1 MVRNDL
7 PLYRHTVGHCS
18 DIVILSAPWG
28 APELE
33 KRMKYRATTSVK
45 GTIAAL
51 LTAGIVSALMLSA
64 PLSGAAAQKIKGE
77 NLSDK
82 VAPGLAGKHL
92 PNGAP
97 LSFADLVETVSP
109 AVVSVSV
116 EREIPREMR
125 DLGQQFRNMPES
137 FRRRF
142 APEGGGGEG
151 AEPPMARSAGS
162 GFIIDA
168 TGYIVT
174 NNHVVQD
181 GETISITMHDGSTH
195 DAKLIGR
202 DPGTDIALL
211 KIEVDTAL
219 PYVPFASD
227 DNLRVGDWVVA
238 VGNPF
243 GLGGSVT
250 AGIVSA
256 RGREMGGLEST
267 YTDFIQIDASINRGN
282 SGGPTFDLN
291 GKVVGINT
299 LIISPSGGNVGIGFA
314 IPAGVASNIV
324 NQLKERGEI
333 VRGYLGVNIQLITED
348 IAEGMGLDSV
358 DGALVAEVSKGSPAE
373 DAGFASGDVIL
384 QVDGQK
390 AKDFRHVTRMV
401 GELVPGQKV
410 PFKIIRD
417 GKNKTIKVKIGKR
430 EEAVTLAAEEPEEE
444 AATALGLRL
453 GAVTD
458 EARSRLQA
466 DDDLEGVL
474 ITRISPVS
482 EAAQKG
488 LRPGDVILKVGG
500 VSVLTPQDVSAAITK
515 ASNDKQKSVLFFV
528 QTKRARRFVALGL
541 VVDEE

>member
-1 MVRNDL
+1 MTNRIFT
-7 PLYRHTVGHCS
+7 PIRGTFAAFFAAG
-18 DIVILSAPWG
+18 VITAVVLSAP
-28 APELE
+28 
-33 KRMKYRATTSVK
+33 MT
-45 GTIAAL
+45 
-51 LTAGIVSALMLSA
+51 
-64 PLSGAAAQKIKGE
+64 GAAAQKAKGE
-77 NLSDK
+77 NLSEK
-82 VAPGLAGKHL
+82 VTPTLSNKLLA
-92 PNGAP
+92 NGAP

-116 EREIPREMR
+116 ERAVPREMR
-125 DLGQQFRNMPES
+125 DLGQQFRNLPEQ
-137 FRRRF
+137 FRRR
-142 APEGGGGEG
+142 ALPKNHGGDGP
-151 AEPPMARSAGS
+151 PPMARSAGS
-162 GFIIDA
+162 GFIIDE

-174 NNHVVQD
+174 NNHVVED
-181 GETISITMHDGSTH
+181 GETITITMHDGSTH
-195 DAKLIGR
+195 KARLVGR
-202 DPGTDIALL
+202 DAGTDIALL
-211 KIEVDTAL
+211 KVDADKAF

-256 RGREMGGLEST
+256 RGREMNGLEST

-314 IPAGVASNIV
+314 IPASVATGIV
-324 NQLKERGEI
+324 QQLKDRGEI

-348 IAEGMGLDSV
+348 IAEGMGLEGV

-373 DAGFASGDVIL
+373 KAGFLSGDVIL
-384 QVDGQK
+384 EVNGQK
-390 AKDFRHVTRMV
+390 AKDFRQVTRMV
-401 GELVPGQKV
+401 GLLEPGEKI

-430 EEAVTLAAEEPEEE
+430 EEVVALAPSDRGEND
-444 AATALGLRL
+444 ATALGLLL
-453 GAVTD
+453 GELTD
-458 EARSRLQA
+458 EARGRLQA

-474 ITRISPVS
+474 ITQISPVS

-500 VSVLTPQDVSAAITK
+500 GEVRTPQDVSKAIAK
-515 ASNDKQKSVLFFV
+515 AKADKQKSVLFFV
-528 QTKRARRFVALGL
+528 QTRQARRFVALGL
-541 VVDEE
+541 ASKEE

>member
-1 MVRNDL
+1 MDYKLSR
-7 PLYRHTVGHCS
+7 PLKGTFAALIAAG
-18 DIVILSAPWG
+18 VIGVLMLG
-28 APELE
+28 AP
-33 KRMKYRATTSVK
+33 M
-45 GTIAAL
+45 
-51 LTAGIVSALMLSA
+51 
-64 PLSGAAAQKIKGE
+64 SGAAAQKVKGE

-82 VAPGLAGKHL
+82 VVPSLSGKRLA
-92 PNGAP
+92 NGAP

-116 EREIPREMR
+116 EREVPRQMR
-125 DLGQQFRNMPES
+125 DFSQQFRNMPES

-142 APEGGGGEG
+142 APEGGPGGEG
-151 AEPPMARSAGS
+151 APPPMARSAGS

-174 NNHVVQD
+174 NNHVID
-181 GETISITMHDGSTH
+181 GGTENATTKITITMSDGTTL

-211 KIEVDTAL
+211 KVEAKQDL

-227 DNLRVGDWVVA
+227 DNLRVGDWVIA

-256 RGREMGGLEST
+256 RGREMGRLEST

-314 IPAGVASNIV
+314 IPANVASDIV
-324 NQLKERGEI
+324 DQLKNRGEI

-348 IAEGMGLDSV
+348 IAEGMNLESV
-358 DGALVAEVSKGSPAE
+358 DGALVAEVAEDSPAE
-373 DAGFASGDVIL
+373 KAGFMSGDVIL
-384 QVDGQK
+384 QVDGK
-390 AKDFRHVTRMV
+390 PAKDFRHVTRMV
-401 GELVPGQKV
+401 GQLEPGQKI
-410 PFKIIRD
+410 PFKIIRE

-430 EEAVTLAAEEPEEE
+430 EQPVTLAPEEPEEE
-444 AATALGLRL
+444 AAMALGLRL
-453 GAVTD
+453 GEVTD
-458 EARSRLQA
+458 DARQRLQA
-466 DDDLEGVL
+466 DDKLEGVL
-474 ITRISPVS
+474 ITEISPVS

-488 LRPGDVILKVGG
+488 LRPGDVILRVGNATVRTPSE
-500 VSVLTPQDVSAAITK
+500 VSSAIDTARN
-515 ASNDKQKSVLFFV
+515 AKQKSVLFFV
-528 QTKRARRFVALGL
+528 QTRQARRFVALKL
-541 VVDEE
+541 AAEKE

>member
-1 MVRNDL
+1 MTSRISTRGKGLFAAFFVAGVVTAL
-7 PLYRHTVGHCS
+7 V
-18 DIVILSAPWG
+18 LSAPMTG
-28 APELE
+28 A
-33 KRMKYRATTSVK
+33 S
-45 GTIAAL
+45 
-51 LTAGIVSALMLSA
+51 
-64 PLSGAAAQKIKGE
+64 AQKAKGE
-77 NLSDK
+77 NLSEK
-82 VAPGLAGKHL
+82 VSPKLSGKLLA
-92 PNGAP
+92 NGAP

-109 AVVSVSV
+109 AVVSVAV
-116 EREIPREMR
+116 ERTVPREMR
-125 DLGQQFRNMPES
+125 DFSQQFRNLPEP

-142 APEGGGGEG
+142 APDGGGEG

-162 GFIIDA
+162 GFIIDE

-174 NNHVVQD
+174 NNHVVED
-181 GETISITMHDGSTH
+181 GETISITMHDGTTH
-195 DAKLIGR
+195 EARLVGR
-202 DPGTDIALL
+202 DAGTDIALL
-211 KIEVDTAL
+211 KVEADTAF

-256 RGREMGGLEST
+256 RGREMNGLEST

-282 SGGPTFDLN
+282 SGGPTFDLT

-314 IPAGVASNIV
+314 IPASVATGIV
-324 NQLKERGEI
+324 QQLKDRGEI
-333 VRGYLGVNIQLITED
+333 IRGYLGVNIQLITED
-348 IAEGMGLDSV
+348 IAEGMGLESV

-373 DAGFASGDVIL
+373 KAGFMSGDVIL
-384 QVDGQK
+384 EVNSQK

-401 GELVPGQKV
+401 GMLEPGQKI

-430 EEAVTLAAEEPEEE
+430 EEVVALASNDGDETDAM
-444 AATALGLRL
+444 ALGLLL
-453 GAVTD
+453 GELTD

-474 ITRISPVS
+474 ITRISPIS

-500 VSVLTPQDVSAAITK
+500 SEVRTPQEVSEAIARAKT
-515 ASNDKQKSVLFFV
+515 DKQKSVLFFV
-528 QTKRARRFVALGL
+528 QTRQARRFVALGL
-541 VVDEE
+541 ASGEE

>member
-1 MVRNDL
+1 MTNRVFT
-7 PLYRHTVGHCS
+7 PLR
-18 DIVILSAPWG
+18 
-28 APELE
+28 
-33 KRMKYRATTSVK
+33 
-45 GTIAAL
+45 GTFAAFFA
-51 LTAGIVSALMLSA
+51 AGIVSTLVLTA
-64 PLSGAAAQKIKGE
+64 PMTGAVAQKAKGE
-77 NLSDK
+77 NLSEK
-82 VAPGLAGKHL
+82 VSPTLSNKLLA
-92 PNGAP
+92 NGAP

-116 EREIPREMR
+116 ERAVPREVR
-125 DLGQQFRNMPES
+125 EFGQQFRNLPEP

-142 APEGGGGEG
+142 APEGHGEGQG

-162 GFIIDA
+162 GFIIDE
-168 TGYIVT
+168 TGYVVT
-174 NNHVVQD
+174 NNHVVED
-181 GETISITMHDGSTH
+181 GETITVTMHDGSTH
-195 DAKLIGR
+195 EARLVGR
-202 DPGTDIALL
+202 DAGTDIALL
-211 KIEVDTAL
+211 KVEADKAL

-256 RGREMGGLEST
+256 RGREMSGLEST

-314 IPAGVASNIV
+314 IPASVAKGIV
-324 NQLKERGEI
+324 QQLKDRGEI
-333 VRGYLGVNIQLITED
+333 VRGFLGVNIQLIAED
-348 IAEGMGLDSV
+348 IAESMGLDGV

-373 DAGFASGDVIL
+373 KAGFLSGDVIL
-384 QVDGQK
+384 EVDGKK

-401 GELVPGQKV
+401 GQLAPGEKI

-417 GKNKTIKVKIGKR
+417 GKKKTVKVKIGKR
-430 EEAVTLAAEEPEEE
+430 EEVVALASGDQGRSD
-444 AATALGLRL
+444 ATEMGLRL
-453 GAVTD
+453 GELTE
-458 EARSRLQA
+458 EARNRLQA

-474 ITRISPVS
+474 ITQISPVS

-488 LRPGDVILKVGG
+488 LRPGDVILR
-500 VSVLTPQDVSAAITK
+500 L
-515 ASNDKQKSVLFFV
+515 
-528 QTKRARRFVALGL
+528 VA
-541 VVDEE
+541 EK

>member
-1 MVRNDL
+1 
-7 PLYRHTVGHCS
+7 
-18 DIVILSAPWG
+18 
-28 APELE
+28 
-33 KRMKYRATTSVK
+33 MKYRMTTPVK
-45 GTIAAL
+45 GTFAAL
-51 LTAGIVSALMLSA
+51 LVAGVISGLMLSA
-64 PLSGAAAQKIKGE
+64 PLTGAAAQKIKGE

-82 VAPGLAGKHL
+82 VAPSLTDQRL

-116 EREIPREMR
+116 EREVPREMR
-125 DLGQQFRNMPES
+125 NGGQQFRNLPEN
-137 FRRRF
+137 FRRRLP
-142 APEGGGGEG
+142 PESRGQG
-151 AEPPMARSAGS
+151 AEPPVARSAGS

-168 TGYIVT
+168 SGYIVT
-174 NNHVVQD
+174 NNHVVD
-181 GETISITMHDGSTH
+181 GGDHSATTKISITLSDGTSY

-211 KIEVDTAL
+211 KVEADDPL

-291 GKVVGINT
+291 GNVVGINT

-314 IPAGVASNIV
+314 IPANVATGIV
-324 NQLKERGEI
+324 QQLKDRGEI

-348 IAEGMGLDSV
+348 IAEGMNLDSV
-358 DGALVAEVSKGSPAE
+358 DGALVAEVSKDSPAE
-373 DAGFASGDVIL
+373 DAGFQSGDVIL
-384 QVDGQK
+384 QVDGKK

-401 GELVPGQKV
+401 GQLVPGQKV
-410 PFKIIRD
+410 PFKIIRE

-430 EEAVTLAAEEPEEE
+430 EETVTLATEEPEEQ
-444 AATALGLRL
+444 AAMALGLRL
-453 GAVTD
+453 GEVTD
-458 EARSRLQA
+458 DARNRLQA

-474 ITRISPVS
+474 ITQISPVS

-488 LRPGDVILKVGG
+488 MRPGDVILKVGN
-500 VSVLTPQDVSAAITK
+500 VSVLTPEDVSALITK
-515 ASNDKQKSVLFFV
+515 ARADNQKSVLFFV
-528 QTKRARRFVALGL
+528 QTRQARRFIALGL
-541 VVDEE
+541 ATEEE

>member
-1 MVRNDL
+1 MTNRVFT
-7 PLYRHTVGHCS
+7 PLK
-18 DIVILSAPWG
+18 G
-28 APELE
+28 AL
-33 KRMKYRATTSVK
+33 
-45 GTIAAL
+45 AAL
-51 LTAGIVSALMLSA
+51 LAAGVISSLVLTAPMT
-64 PLSGAAAQKIKGE
+64 GAEAQKAKGE
-77 NLSDK
+77 NLSEK
-82 VAPGLAGKHL
+82 VVPNLAGKRL
-92 PNGAP
+92 ANGAP

-116 EREIPREMR
+116 EREVPREMR
-125 DLGQQFRNMPES
+125 DFNQQFRNMPES

-142 APEGGGGEG
+142 MPEGGGGEG
-151 AEPPMARSAGS
+151 AEPPLARSAGS
-162 GFIIDA
+162 GFIIDE

-174 NNHVVQD
+174 NNHVVEN
-181 GETISITMHDGSTH
+181 GETITITMHDGSTH
-195 DAKLIGR
+195 EAKLIGR

-211 KIEVDTAL
+211 KVDGDKSF

-256 RGREMGGLEST
+256 RGREMNGLEST

-314 IPAGVASNIV
+314 IPASVASGIV
-324 NQLKERGEI
+324 NQLKDRGEI

-348 IAEGMGLDSV
+348 LAEGIGLDTV
-358 DGALVAEVSKGSPAE
+358 DGALVAQVTKDSPAE
-373 DAGFASGDVIL
+373 KAGFLSGDVIL
-384 QVDGQK
+384 EVDGHK

-401 GELVPGQKV
+401 GQLEPGQKI
-410 PFKIIRD
+410 PFKIVRD

-430 EEAVTLAAEEPEEE
+430 EEAVMLAGNEPDEP

-453 GAVTD
+453 SELTD
-458 EARSRLQA
+458 EARNRLQA

-474 ITRISPVS
+474 IAQISPVS

-500 VSVLTPQDVSAAITK
+500 AEVHTPQDVSAAIEK
-515 ASNDKQKSVLFFV
+515 AEADKQKSVLFFV
-528 QTKRARRFVALGL
+528 QTRQARRFVALGL
-541 VVDEE
+541 ASSTE

>member
-1 MVRNDL
+1 MTNRVFT
-7 PLYRHTVGHCS
+7 PL
-18 DIVILSAPWG
+18 
-28 APELE
+28 
-33 KRMKYRATTSVK
+33 K
-45 GTIAAL
+45 GTLAAFL
-51 LTAGIVSALMLSA
+51 AVGVISSLVLTAPMTDAS
-64 PLSGAAAQKIKGE
+64 AQKAKGE
-77 NLSDK
+77 NLSEK
-82 VAPGLAGKHL
+82 VSPSLAGKRL
-92 PNGAP
+92 ANGAP

-116 EREIPREMR
+116 EREVPREMR
-125 DLGQQFRNMPES
+125 DFGRQFRNMPES

-142 APEGGGGEG
+142 APEGGEEG
-151 AEPPMARSAGS
+151 AEPPLARSAGS
-162 GFIIDA
+162 GFIIDE

-174 NNHVVQD
+174 NNHVVED

-211 KIEVDTAL
+211 KIETDKAL
-219 PYVPFASD
+219 PYVPFASE

-256 RGREMGGLEST
+256 RGREMNGLEST

-314 IPAGVASNIV
+314 IPASVAAGIV
-324 NQLKERGEI
+324 KQLKDRGEI
-333 VRGYLGVNIQLITED
+333 VRGFLGVNIQLITED
-348 IAEGMGLDSV
+348 LAESMGLDTV
-358 DGALVAEVSKGSPAE
+358 DGALVAQVTKDSPAE
-373 DAGFASGDVIL
+373 KAGFRSGDIIL
-384 QVDGQK
+384 EVDGKK
-390 AKDFRHVTRMV
+390 AKDYRHVTRMV
-401 GELVPGQKV
+401 GQLEPGQKIS
-410 PFKIIRD
+410 FKIIRD
-417 GKNKTIKVKIGKR
+417 GKFKTVKVKIGKR
-430 EEAVTLAAEEPEEE
+430 EEAITLAGNVPDEP

-453 GAVTD
+453 GELTD
-458 EARSRLQA
+458 EARNRLQA

-474 ITRISPVS
+474 ITQISPVS

-500 VSVLTPQDVSAAITK
+500 AEVQTPQDVSEAIEEAT
-515 ASNDKQKSVLFFV
+515 AGKQKSVLFFV
-528 QTKRARRFVALGL
+528 QTRQARRFVALGL
-541 VVDEE
+541 PRSDDESKD